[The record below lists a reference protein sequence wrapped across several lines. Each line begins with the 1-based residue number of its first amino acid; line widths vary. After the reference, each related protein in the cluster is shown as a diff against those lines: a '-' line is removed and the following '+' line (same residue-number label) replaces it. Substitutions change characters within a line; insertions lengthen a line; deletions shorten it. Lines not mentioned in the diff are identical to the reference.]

1 MIDVFGD
8 PFDGKGYRRLA
19 NFVFFPSVDSTNAV
33 ARGLI
38 DHSLVEEVE
47 LEPTVIAA
55 AMQSEGRGRRD
66 RSWRSPAGGV
76 YATFVFRV
84 PAGARL
90 PHLPLAAGVWVSE
103 ALASAA
109 GVESRLKWPN
119 DVLAGDRKVA
129 GILTEAKTRGDET
142 HAAIGIGVNVCGA
155 AQDFGE
161 GATSAE
167 AVASGAPSLS
177 RVFAEICRACDRY
190 LAAPEDARVVERWL
204 ERSRH
209 EADAEI
215 RVSPP
220 EGGAP
225 VVGRFAG
232 LTEDGFLRL
241 RVGGSEV
248 VVTSGEVGSW

>member
-8 PFDGKGYRRLA
+8 PFDPTGYRRLA
-19 NFVFFPSVDSTNAV
+19 NFIFFPSVDSTNSV
-33 ARGLI
+33 GRGLI
-38 DHSLVEEVE
+38 DHSSAEEFA
-47 LEPTVIAA
+47 LAPTVVAA
-55 AMQSEGRGRRD
+55 AAQTEGRGRRD
-66 RSWRSPAGGV
+66 RSWTSPEGGL

-84 PAGARL
+84 PEGARL

-109 GVESRLKWPN
+109 GVATRLKWPN
-119 DVLAGDRKVA
+119 DVLAGPRKVA

-142 HAAIGIGVNVCGA
+142 HVAIGIGVNVRGPA
-155 AQDFGE
+155 DAFGD

-167 AVASGAPSLS
+167 AVAAGPPSLS
-177 RVFAEICRACDRY
+177 RVFAEICRACDRF
-190 LAAPEDARVVERWL
+190 LESPGDASVVERWL

-209 EADAEI
+209 EAGAEI
-215 RVSPP
+215 RVTPP
-220 EGGAP
+220 DGGAP
-225 VVGRFAG
+225 VVGGFAG

-241 RVGGSEV
+241 STGSSEI